1 MWSLFVVKCL
11 QKYYSRWSGS
21 WSTLDWLFKIQNRS
35 SIDKHDTIWA
45 TGHSAPGDCQTCKN
59 CTFWISTQH
68 YCKWNA
74 YFKYVLSKSE
84 CQIQCMNPMIA
95 LGQRML
101 YISCT
106 SSIPPIWSEIYLRL
120 SPARSLDVRLTH
132 PCIHFPFVLSLTKY
146 NSTEACAIYQVQSP
160 FNPALS
166 GHGQIAPPLLML
178 LFLACRHN
186 WNKVLPP
193 STSDGWECCLLSML
207 PFKQNHCGL
216 FFIQIAI

>member
-1 MWSLFVVKCL
+1 
-11 QKYYSRWSGS
+11 
-21 WSTLDWLFKIQNRS
+21 
-35 SIDKHDTIWA
+35 
-45 TGHSAPGDCQTCKN
+45 
-59 CTFWISTQH
+59 
-68 YCKWNA
+68 
-74 YFKYVLSKSE
+74 
-84 CQIQCMNPMIA
+84 MNPMIA

-120 SPARSLDVRLTH
+120 SPARSLHYYFLSHRWLFINPVHVRLTH

-216 FFIQIAI
+216 FFIQIAIYYLRYYTRQFFPTTVVVWAALVAFALNTLTPTVVVGRWLEIGPVICRSPSP

>member
-1 MWSLFVVKCL
+1 MCSPNQNVRSNAWI
-11 QKYYSRWSGS
+11 Q
-21 WSTLDWLFKIQNRS
+21 WLHWAEECCINLVS
-35 SIDKHDTIWA
+35 SPYHQY
-45 TGHSAPGDCQTCKN
+45 G
-59 CTFWISTQH
+59 
-68 YCKWNA
+68 
-74 YFKYVLSKSE
+74 V
-84 CQIQCMNPMIA
+84 
-95 LGQRML
+95 
-101 YISCT
+101 
-106 SSIPPIWSEIYLRL
+106 EIYLRL

-216 FFIQIAI
+216 FFIQIAIYYLRYYTRQFFPTTVAVWAALVAFALQQLNNNSLDQT

>member
-1 MWSLFVVKCL
+1 MHIL
-11 QKYYSRWSGS
+11 SRCSPNQNVRSNAWIQ
-21 WSTLDWLFKIQNRS
+21 WLHWAEECCINLVS
-35 SIDKHDTIWA
+35 SPYHQY
-45 TGHSAPGDCQTCKN
+45 G
-59 CTFWISTQH
+59 
-68 YCKWNA
+68 
-74 YFKYVLSKSE
+74 V
-84 CQIQCMNPMIA
+84 
-95 LGQRML
+95 
-101 YISCT
+101 
-106 SSIPPIWSEIYLRL
+106 EIYLRL

-146 NSTEACAIYQVQSP
+146 NSTEACAIYRVQSP

-216 FFIQIAI
+216 FFIQIAIYYLRYYTRQFFPTTVVVWAALVAFALQQLNNNSLDQT